1 MEVHLDSYSDNN
13 LPGSAPILEQLF
25 KDLYSRLVYF
35 CYQLIGDKEN
45 AEDLVQEAFVTYWN
59 LKEEIAPDKIAI
71 KSFLYTTVRN
81 ASFNF
86 KRHNKVVKGYLE
98 KHNVSISDE
107 QTIMHSMI
115 RSEVLA
121 ELYEA
126 INTLPESCRKISHMS
141 FLQSKKNQE
150 IANELGISINTVKTQ
165 KQRALQLLRLRVSPD
180 IFTVLLLLMQAS
192 SL

>member
-1 MEVHLDSYSDNN
+1 MEVHFNPHSNN
-13 LPGSAPILEQLF
+13 SIPASAPILEQLF

-98 KHNVSISDE
+98 KQSISISDE

-126 INTLPESCRKISHMS
+126 INTLPESCRKISRMS

-180 IFTVLLLLMQAS
+180 IFTVLLLLAQAS